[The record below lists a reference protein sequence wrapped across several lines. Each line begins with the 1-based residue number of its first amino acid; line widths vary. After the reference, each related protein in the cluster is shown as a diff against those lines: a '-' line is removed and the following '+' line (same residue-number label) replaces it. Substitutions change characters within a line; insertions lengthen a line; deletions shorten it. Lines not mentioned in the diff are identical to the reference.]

1 MQRVEDLLIDDKSR
15 QNDMLK
21 RNLEQRRLRRKKMTE
36 KLVEIDGEI
45 QQNDYVIAD
54 RKEKIV

>member
-1 MQRVEDLLIDDKSR
+1 VEDLLIDDKSR

>member
-15 QNDMLK
+15 QNEMLK
-21 RNLEQRRLRRKKMTE
+21 RNLEQRRLRRRKMTE

-45 QQNDYVIAD
+45 
-54 RKEKIV
+54 